1 MGFTLFMMGSRVC
14 LIQSKVWGYP
24 WRGRYIETARS
35 STTALKR
42 IIEGGEG
49 AKRYRRGHISPSPI
63 GRCWRS
69 VDRRALKPLDL
80 VPH

>member
-42 IIEGGEG
+42 IIEGG
-49 AKRYRRGHISPSPI
+49 
-63 GRCWRS
+63 GRSKAVSSWTY
-69 VDRRALKPLDL
+69 LPLSHRPL
-80 VPH
+80 LA